1 MDIKMLKA
9 KNLQD
14 GIKRGMTVSDFCEKY
29 HCSPE
34 ELEIQIG
41 NLYKHNTSKA
51 KEFMD
56 QMEANSKKARPKK
69 VEPGVQTEV
78 VEDECVTVAET
89 ESVEVIVGIPVPTT
103 ETVISA
109 HTAELEELENSD
121 KTLSREVMDLEAQHA
136 DLANQHKGCLNQLR
150 EIRKELVEIEKA
162 YNDKCAQCESVIQD
176 NNEVVAQMNDI
187 SVKLR
192 EKRAVLDETRQKIAE
207 LSKLFV
213 FVYADGGIY
222 VNDSRVD
229 EDIPLDEALFSEL
242 LAKPECEELKLK
254 EVKTLTKMLT
264 FARTSTLPVEYT
276 CENEDLEI
284 AYLEFA

>member
-14 GIKRGMTVSDFCEKY
+14 GLKRGMTVSDFCEKY
-29 HCSPE
+29 DCSPE

-41 NLYKHNTSKA
+41 NLYKYNTSKA

-69 VEPGVQTEV
+69 VEPEVQTEA
-78 VEDECVTVAET
+78 VEDECITVVEAEVEE
-89 ESVEVIVGIPVPTT
+89 ESVPTT
-103 ETVISA
+103 ETVVSV

-121 KTLSREVMDLEAQHA
+121 KILSREVMDLEAQHE
-136 DLANQHKGCLNQLR
+136 DLSNQHRGCLNQIR
-150 EIRKELVEIEKA
+150 EIRKELVEIEAA
-162 YNDKCAQCESVIQD
+162 YNAKCIQCESIIQD
-176 NNEVVAQMNDI
+176 NNDVVAQMNDI
-187 SVKLR
+187 SAKLR

-207 LSKLFV
+207 LKKLTV
-213 FVYADGGIY
+213 FVYSDGGIY
-222 VNDSRVD
+222 VNDARVD
-229 EDIPLDEALFSEL
+229 EDILLDEVLFGEL

-264 FARTSTLPVEYT
+264 FARSSTLPVEVT

-284 AYLEFA
+284 VYLEFV